1 MSAQSGNI
9 RPKSNWAQIASAIIA
24 GFAFVIVVAQV
35 YFISKNFKEAAARQV
50 YMSYSESA
58 LRHPEYAEP
67 DLLEIRTDR
76 KKLAQYKNYVAHLLF
91 AYDEILDAYDKPE
104 WRKSFDEDIKYHRK
118 YICEDMPP
126 TLDETYFENMRK
138 ALREIRAK
146 CPAKN

>member
-1 MSAQSGNI
+1 MSAQSENN
-9 RPKSNWAQIASAIIA
+9 RPKSNWAQIASAVIA

-35 YFISKNFKEAAARQV
+35 YFISKNFKEVAARQV

-67 DLLEIRTDR
+67 DLLEIKADR

-91 AYDEILDAYDKPE
+91 AYDEMLEAYDKPE
-104 WRKSFDEDIKYHRK
+104 WRKSFDEEIKYHRQ

-126 TLDETYFENMRK
+126 TLDEIYFENMRK
-138 ALREIRAK
+138 LLREIRAK